1 MKFVISLLPA
11 LFLTKL
17 VFYLTDF
24 EYFLFEDPFDFGK
37 LLIDI
42 SVFGFFYFIAILVY
56 EYFFG
61 EKLELKRQVSSKRTK
76 GST

>member
-17 VFYLTDF
+17 VFYLTGF

-42 SVFGFFYFIAILVY
+42 SVFGFFYFIAILAY

>member
-24 EYFLFEDPFDFGK
+24 EYFLFDDPFNFGK

-42 SVFGFFYFIAILVY
+42 SVFGFFYFIAVLVY

-76 GST
+76 GSM

>member
-61 EKLELKRQVSSKRTK
+61 EKLELKRQVSNKRPK

>member
-42 SVFGFFYFIAILVY
+42 SVFGFFYFIAILAY

-61 EKLELKRQVSSKRTK
+61 EKLELKRQVSNKRTK

>member
-1 MKFVISLLPA
+1 MKFIISLLPA

-17 VFYLTDF
+17 VFYITDF
-24 EYFLFEDPFDFGK
+24 EYLLFEEPFDFGK

-42 SVFGFFYFIAILVY
+42 SVFGFFYFTSVIVY

-61 EKLELKRQVSSKRTK
+61 EKLELKRQVTSKRTK
-76 GST
+76 GSM

>member
-1 MKFVISLLPA
+1 MKFVISLFPA

-42 SVFGFFYFIAILVY
+42 SVFGFFYFIAVLVY

-61 EKLELKRQVSSKRTK
+61 EKLELKREVSSKKTK

>member
-1 MKFVISLLPA
+1 MKFIISFIPA

-17 VFYLTDF
+17 VFYITDF
-24 EYFLFEDPFDFGK
+24 EYLLFDEPFDFGK

-42 SVFGFFYFIAILVY
+42 SVFGFFYFIAILIY

-61 EKLELKRQVSSKRTK
+61 EKLELKRQVTNKRT
-76 GST
+76 